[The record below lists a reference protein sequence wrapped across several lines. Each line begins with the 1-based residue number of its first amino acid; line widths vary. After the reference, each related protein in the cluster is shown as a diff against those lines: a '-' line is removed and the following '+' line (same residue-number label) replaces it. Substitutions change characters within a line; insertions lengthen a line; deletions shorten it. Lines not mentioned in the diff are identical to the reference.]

1 MAAAA
6 LAGATTSED
15 DHSPHRLSLI
25 MSRWF
30 FPWSSSI
37 KKRACRYLLQ
47 HYLGHFLEERLG
59 LEQLSLDL
67 YAGAGRLTRL
77 HLDVWVR
84 LSAPVER
91 RRREGPRWLPG
102 QAENP
107 PVQLPGGLM
116 GPLLPSSPSPRV
128 SLGLQ
133 AL

>member
-1 MAAAA
+1 
-6 LAGATTSED
+6 
-15 DHSPHRLSLI
+15 

-84 LSAPVER
+84 PPR
-91 RRREGPRWLPG
+91 RGGAKREGRKG
-102 QAENP
+102 A
-107 PVQLPGGLM
+107 
-116 GPLLPSSPSPRV
+116 
-128 SLGLQ
+128 
-133 AL
+133 